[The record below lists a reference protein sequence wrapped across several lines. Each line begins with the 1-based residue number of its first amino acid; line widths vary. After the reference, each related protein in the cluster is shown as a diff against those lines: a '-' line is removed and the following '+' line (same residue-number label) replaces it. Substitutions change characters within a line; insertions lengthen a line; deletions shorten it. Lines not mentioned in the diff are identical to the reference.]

1 MKTFSTKPS
10 DFKRRQHVIDAK
22 DQVLGRLASQVAGLL
37 MGKHK
42 PIFARHLD
50 TGDYVVITNADK
62 IRVTGNKVKKKLY
75 YHHTGYPGGIK
86 SISLE
91 KMMQVHPTRAIEHAV
106 RGMIPHNRLGARMI
120 RKLKVYPGNRP

>member
-22 DQVLGRLASQVAGLL
+22 DQVLGRLASHTASLL

-62 IRVTGNKVKKKLY
+62 IRVTGNKAKKKLY

-91 KMMQVHPTRAIEHAV
+91 KMMQIHPTRAIEHAV